1 MEMDDFTQLVQSV
14 NGLLWGMYCLI
25 PLLVGTG
32 IYLTIK
38 LRFIQIRR
46 FGQAFRKVFGGITLF
61 GDKAGK
67 DGMSSFQSL
76 ATAISAQVGTGNL
89 AGVATAIAMGG
100 PGAIFWMWLAAFF
113 GMATIFAEAT
123 LAQVFR
129 ARDAHGQIMGGP
141 AFYISRGLNNKP
153 LAAFFAVSI
162 IIALGFIGNMVQAN
176 SIADGFHKAFEIPQ
190 WATGIFVFAI
200 AGFIFIGGVRRIAS
214 FAEKM
219 VPLMAV
225 VYILGSLTIIFSNYD
240 MILPAFK
247 EIIVG
252 AFDPSAA
259 TGGIIGASL
268 KEAIRYG
275 VARGLF
281 SNEAGMG
288 STPHAHALAQVKHPC
303 EQGLVAYVGLFFDTF
318 IVLNMTAL
326 VILTTGV
333 LDGKS
338 TGIVL
343 TQAAF
348 TAGLGDIGPGF
359 VAICLFFFAF
369 TTIVGWY
376 FFGEQNVKYLLGLRW
391 VQSYRVLVLCFLML
405 GSFLHVT
412 LVWELADFFNG
423 IMVIP
428 NVIALLALSGLVAKV
443 LKDYDT
449 KFMLGETPEYGA
461 LSPSGGE
468 PFSLEPSPRKGRR
481 FSRLKL
487 RLRRKKTPP
496 VNLDEMDQLKERG
509 LDRC

>member
-1 MEMDDFTQLVQSV
+1 
-14 NGLLWGMYCLI
+14 
-25 PLLVGTG
+25 
-32 IYLTIK
+32 
-38 LRFIQIRR
+38 
-46 FGQAFRKVFGGITLF
+46 
-61 GDKAGK
+61 
-67 DGMSSFQSL
+67 
-76 ATAISAQVGTGNL
+76 VGTGNL
-89 AGVATAIAMGG
+89 AGAATAIAMGG
-100 PGAIFWMWLAAFF
+100 PGAIFWMWIAAFF
-113 GMATIFAEAT
+113 GMATIFAEAV
-123 LAQVFR
+123 LAQTYKTTDDQGHVT
-129 ARDAHGQIMGGP
+129 GGP
-141 AFYISRGLNNKP
+141 AYYISKGLGSKK
-153 LAAFFAVSI
+153 LAVFFSISI
-162 IIALGFIGNMVQAN
+162 IIALGFIGNMVQSN
-176 SIADGFHKAFEIPQ
+176 SIADAFQTAFSLPPLLIGVIIS
-190 WATGIFVFAI
+190 ALAAFVF
-200 AGFIFIGGVRRIAS
+200 FGGMGRIAAFTEKVVPIMAALYLLGGLIVLLANAS
-214 FAEKM
+214 HIIPALKM
-219 VPLMAV
+219 V
-225 VYILGSLTIIFSNYD
+225 F
-240 MILPAFK
+240 
-247 EIIVG
+247 VG
-252 AFDPSAA
+252 AFDPAAA
-259 TGGIIGASL
+259 TGGIIGAGV
-268 KEAIRYG
+268 KEAMRYG

-509 LDRC
+509 LDRF

>member
-1 MEMDDFTQLVQSV
+1 M
-14 NGLLWGMYCLI
+14 
-25 PLLVGTG
+25 
-32 IYLTIK
+32 
-38 LRFIQIRR
+38 
-46 FGQAFRKVFGGITLF
+46 
-61 GDKAGK
+61 
-67 DGMSSFQSL
+67 
-76 ATAISAQVGTGNL
+76 
-89 AGVATAIAMGG
+89 
-100 PGAIFWMWLAAFF
+100 
-113 GMATIFAEAT
+113 
-123 LAQVFR
+123 
-129 ARDAHGQIMGGP
+129 
-141 AFYISRGLNNKP
+141 
-153 LAAFFAVSI
+153 
-162 IIALGFIGNMVQAN
+162 
-176 SIADGFHKAFEIPQ
+176 
-190 WATGIFVFAI
+190 
-200 AGFIFIGGVRRIAS
+200 
-214 FAEKM
+214 
-219 VPLMAV
+219 
-225 VYILGSLTIIFSNYD
+225 
-240 MILPAFK
+240 
-247 EIIVG
+247 
-252 AFDPSAA
+252 
-259 TGGIIGASL
+259 
-268 KEAIRYG
+268 
-275 VARGLF
+275 
-281 SNEAGMG
+281 
-288 STPHAHALAQVKHPC
+288 
-303 EQGLVAYVGLFFDTF
+303 AYVGLFFDTF

-449 KFMLGETPEYGA
+449 KFMLGETPNTGRFRRAAEN
-461 LSPSGGE
+461 L
-468 PFSLEPSPRKGRR
+468 SLEPSPRKGRR

-509 LDRC
+509 LDRF

>member
-141 AFYISRGLNNKP
+141 AFYISRGLHNKP

-200 AGFIFIGGVRRIAS
+200 AGFIFIGGVQRLASVTEKVVPIMAAIFLLGGLIVLIARIKYVPATIGMIFKYA
-214 FAEKM
+214 FA
-219 VPLMAV
+219 PQA
-225 VYILGSLTIIFSNYD
+225 
-240 MILPAFK
+240 
-247 EIIVG
+247 
-252 AFDPSAA
+252 
-259 TGGIIGASL
+259 IIGASL

-509 LDRC
+509 LDRF

>member
-1 MEMDDFTQLVQSV
+1 
-14 NGLLWGMYCLI
+14 
-25 PLLVGTG
+25 
-32 IYLTIK
+32 
-38 LRFIQIRR
+38 
-46 FGQAFRKVFGGITLF
+46 
-61 GDKAGK
+61 
-67 DGMSSFQSL
+67 
-76 ATAISAQVGTGNL
+76 
-89 AGVATAIAMGG
+89 
-100 PGAIFWMWLAAFF
+100 
-113 GMATIFAEAT
+113 
-123 LAQVFR
+123 
-129 ARDAHGQIMGGP
+129 
-141 AFYISRGLNNKP
+141 
-153 LAAFFAVSI
+153 
-162 IIALGFIGNMVQAN
+162 MVQAN
-176 SIADGFHKAFEIPQ
+176 SISVAFNTAFGAPMIVV
-190 WATGIFVFAI
+190 GIICAI
-200 AGFIFIGGVRRIAS
+200 IAAFIFLGGVGRIAS
-214 FAEKM
+214 VTEKV
-219 VPLMAV
+219 VPIMALFYMAGCV
-225 VYILGSLTIIFSNYD
+225 VILCINHAAII
-240 MILPAFK
+240 PAFK
-247 EIIVG
+247 SIFVA
-252 AFDPSAA
+252 AFDPQAILGGAA
-259 TGGIIGASL
+259 GITVRQAM
-268 KEAIRYG
+268 RYG

-461 LSPSGGE
+461 LSPSDGE

-509 LDRC
+509 LDRF

>member
-1 MEMDDFTQLVQSV
+1 MRT
-14 NGLLWGMYCLI
+14 
-25 PLLVGTG
+25 
-32 IYLTIK
+32 
-38 LRFIQIRR
+38 
-46 FGQAFRKVFGGITLF
+46 
-61 GDKAGK
+61 
-67 DGMSSFQSL
+67 
-76 ATAISAQVGTGNL
+76 
-89 AGVATAIAMGG
+89 
-100 PGAIFWMWLAAFF
+100 
-113 GMATIFAEAT
+113 
-123 LAQVFR
+123 
-129 ARDAHGQIMGGP
+129 
-141 AFYISRGLNNKP
+141 
-153 LAAFFAVSI
+153 
-162 IIALGFIGNMVQAN
+162 
-176 SIADGFHKAFEIPQ
+176 
-190 WATGIFVFAI
+190 
-200 AGFIFIGGVRRIAS
+200 
-214 FAEKM
+214 
-219 VPLMAV
+219 
-225 VYILGSLTIIFSNYD
+225 
-240 MILPAFK
+240 
-247 EIIVG
+247 
-252 AFDPSAA
+252 
-259 TGGIIGASL
+259 
-268 KEAIRYG
+268 
-275 VARGLF
+275 
-281 SNEAGMG
+281 
-288 STPHAHALAQVKHPC
+288 
-303 EQGLVAYVGLFFDTF
+303 GLVAYVGLFFDTF

-509 LDRC
+509 LDRF